1 MKLGARPAHAP
12 GPSPRPAQRG
22 VALLVA
28 LVLMA
33 LVAIITYDVW
43 FSGLFEQRRTIAS
56 LSLEQGLQYA
66 LGAEIWAAQILQ
78 QDTQNNAAQDHF
90 AEAWATPIPPIPVD
104 GGQIEGGLEDLQ
116 GRFNLNDLID
126 PTTGAANPEA
136 VEQFRRLLEL
146 AGLEQSWSD
155 KMVDWIDA
163 DNVPTIPDGA
173 EDAVYMSQSPPYL
186 AANGPIT
193 STSEMLAL
201 PQFGIE
207 RYRKIAPFIAALPTG
222 TPINV
227 CTAPGEVLDSL
238 AAGFRQF
245 SVDPKALAQQRTSKC
260 FPTLNDLQATLPPA
274 DWQRLQKSN
283 GGASMVAENTRY
295 FRLTSVVTIGTAQF
309 TLYSLLLRDKS
320 GQVWPILRSW
330 GTD

>member
-1 MKLGARPAHAP
+1 MKHPRRP
-12 GPSPRPAQRG
+12 SFDPRLRPRSAQRG

-43 FSGLFEQRRTIAS
+43 FSGLFEQRRTIAA
-56 LSLEQGLQYA
+56 LSLEQGMQYA
-66 LGAEIWAAQILQ
+66 LGAEIWAAEILQ
-78 QDTQNNAAQDHF
+78 QDVQNSTQDHF
-90 AEAWATPIPPIPVD
+90 AETWATPMPPIPVD
-104 GGQIEGGLEDLQ
+104 GGQIEGGLEDMQ

-126 PTTGAANPEA
+126 PSTGAANPEA

-146 AGLEQSWSD
+146 VGLEQSWAD

-163 DNVPTIPDGA
+163 DNVPTIPEGA
-173 EDAVYMSQSPPYL
+173 EDAVYMAQSPPYL
-186 AANGPIT
+186 AANVPIT

-207 RYRKIAPFIAALPTG
+207 RYRKIAPFVAALPAG

-238 AAGFRQF
+238 VQGFRQF
-245 SVDPKALAQQRTSKC
+245 SVDPKALAQQRASKC
-260 FPTLNDLQATLPPA
+260 FPSLTDLQAAFPPNE
-274 DWQRLQKSN
+274 WQRILKANN
-283 GGASMVAENTRY
+283 GTSMVSDNTRF
-295 FRLTSVVTIGTAQF
+295 FRLTAVVTIGTAQF